1 MKRKDDVSVAWEF
14 LGWVGTALVLGAYA
28 LISFGVLVAGD
39 WPYQAMNL
47 FGAIFVGYIAF
58 KGRAYEAVARRG
70 GWGGGGGGGRGDSA
84 GRDAA
89 LLTGRERR
97 VQIGDGRPV

>member
-1 MKRKDDVSVAWEF
+1 MKREDDVSVAWEF

-58 KGRAYEAVARRG
+58 KRRAYQPLALQVVWGVVA
-70 GWGGGGGGGRGDSA
+70 A
-84 GRDAA
+84 IA
-89 LLTGRERR
+89 LVGMLLY
-97 VQIGDGRPV
+97 